1 MTDIQEMTK
10 ENLYVVSNTGRGRR
24 KMKVNPYAK
33 SYLESSDNESDDN
46 SPQVSENKS
55 FLDICKLAA
64 DRRLKALD
72 SDDDSFILDSEEED
86 ESVVA
91 KLTPDS
97 RCHVKPDFIEVREGD
112 LTVIQEECCFL
123 CGEPLA
129 AEVTV
134 MTMRLHVPLPSSF
147 LSPIS
152 LLHYFGVNFKTSG
165 IDLGSMVTVDVC
177 WQCHSVVLE
186 GDKVFQNFV
195 TVGTCMKNMWPKIT
209 NKSMLLK
216 NVEELC
222 NVESMDSY
230 DEEKDEIE
238 LLPNDSIS
246 KKDAKKKR
254 KKQSVRSCDLRMRM
268 CELCGTSCAGLSNWE
283 DHCESDHKVT
293 KHWIRYTYQF
303 ALKQAILKKLKEV
316 VSKNK
321 VEEKVKCPACKL
333 DFEGQN
339 LSNHIITYH
348 KIAIDESSLSS
359 VPNPNEY
366 VIDSSM
372 VTTDGPHLSAGHMGD
387 PGGSVIRRADAGGHE
402 IVQSCSN
409 VMTAGNI
416 EYIDE
421 RVTQI
426 GVVCNLCHI
435 FIEGSLLEHI
445 ELSHMDIV
453 VLLKR
458 DQTEASRY
466 KIDTLTSLESCDNVR
481 SYKPKRLWKKLKFSC
496 NICGQNKFSDLIK
509 LLEHKRSSHEECEEA
524 QLDYDSVLV
533 ECQFCG
539 YRVIGTPA
547 LRLHTIEKH
556 VQAGNQSYYE
566 YNCKLCIFQSAN
578 KEDYKKH
585 MEMKH
590 GKNFNQHVQCEV
602 CGKMVSSKYIGVH
615 HKKMHSHSR
624 NYACN
629 MCDMKFFDC
638 QSLKCHF
645 TEEHVDNE
653 YECELCQ
660 LKFKKYHQL
669 RQHRIYVHSTKVYKC
684 LYCDATFKRKCD
696 QSSHTKRKHME
707 REYFYCNFCSKQFND
722 RGKRNK
728 HLIMV
733 HGVNREDT
741 WSENFARNKRQKGYF
756 HQRAMRGEMAKN
768 QQGMVID
775 NSQKQMIMPNRQEIA
790 STDGTLIVEQVP
802 QFGGMGFM
810 HPHFTMQ
817 H

>member
-1 MTDIQEMTK
+1 M
-10 ENLYVVSNTGRGRR
+10 RGRKR
-24 KMKVNPYAK
+24 KMRSTSRVRNYA
-33 SYLESSDNESDDN
+33 ESSGDEEET
-46 SPQVSENKS
+46 SPRVAENKS
-55 FLDICKLAA
+55 FIEICRVAA
-64 DRRLKALD
+64 DKRLQMMD
-72 SDDDSFILDSEEED
+72 EEED
-86 ESVVA
+86 SLLFHSEFDEDDEEDEEDEDDEEEQLEERVVIKVPPLASKYPTKQEGVDTQEPAYSFLHEES
-91 KLTPDS
+91 
-97 RCHVKPDFIEVREGD
+97 
-112 LTVIQEECCFL
+112 CFL
-123 CGEPLA
+123 CEEPLA
-129 AEVTV
+129 GEVTV

-147 LSPIS
+147 LSPVS
-152 LLHYFGVNFKTSG
+152 LLRYFGVTFKVPD
-165 IDLGSMVTVDVC
+165 IDLGNIITVDVC
-177 WQCHSVVLE
+177 WRCHNIVLE
-186 GDKVFQNFV
+186 GDKVFENFI
-195 TVGTCMKNMWPKIT
+195 TVGNCMKNSWPEIT
-209 NKSMLLK
+209 NKCMLLENLEK
-216 NVEELC
+216 LC
-222 NVESMDSY
+222 NVENVDNYS
-230 DEEKDEIE
+230 EEKDEIE
-238 LLPNDSIS
+238 LVSTESS
-246 KKDAKKKR
+246 KKHEARKR
-254 KKQSVRSCDLRMRM
+254 KKVHTSKSVDLKVKM
-268 CELCGTSCAGLSNWE
+268 CELCGNSCAGLSNWE

-321 VEEKVKCPACKL
+321 WEEKVKCPACRS
-333 DFEGQN
+333 DFEGKN
-339 LSNHIITYH
+339 LSNHIIAYH
-348 KIAIDESSLSS
+348 NIAVDESSFAAHH
-359 VPNPNEY
+359 NEF

-372 VTTDGPHLSAGHMGD
+372 MPPGGPHMTGMHVGTAGTDMMRRHD
-387 PGGSVIRRADAGGHE
+387 GSGHE
-402 IVQSCSN
+402 IVQSCSS
-409 VMTAGNI
+409 VMGPGNI
-416 EYIDE
+416 EYIDD
-421 RVTQI
+421 RMTQI
-426 GVVCNLCHI
+426 GVVCNLCHL
-435 FIEGSLLEHI
+435 FVEGSLLEHI

-466 KIDTLTSLESCDNVR
+466 KVETVTVLESCENVR

-496 NICGQNKFSDLIK
+496 TLCGQNRFSDLIK
-509 LLEHKRSSHEECEEA
+509 LFEHKRSAHKECEEA
-524 QLDYDSVLV
+524 QIEYDSVLV

-556 VQAGNQSYYE
+556 VQSGNESYE
-566 YNCKLCIFQSAN
+566 YNCKLCIFQSPS
-578 KEDYKKH
+578 KEEYKKH
-585 MEMKH
+585 MEAKH
-590 GKNFNQHVQCEV
+590 GKNFNQHVQCEI
-602 CGKMVSSKYIGVH
+602 CGKMVSSKYIAVH

-669 RQHRIYVHSTKVYKC
+669 RQHRTYVHSTKVYKC

-707 REYFYCNFCSKQFND
+707 REYYYCNHCSKQFND

-756 HQRAMRGEMAKN
+756 HQRAVHGEVARN
-768 QQGMVID
+768 QQVMED
-775 NSQKQMIMPNRQEIA
+775 PSQKQINVPMRQEI
-790 STDGTLIVEQVP
+790 SSSDGTLIVEQVP

-810 HPHFTMQ
+810 HPHFTMPN
-817 H
+817 